1 MEQIWWKQ
9 ITKAK
14 HFIDMVTD
22 AILDNKSVILSMPAF
37 VPWHETM
44 YEMIAE
50 ILNGEN
56 SLNRLI
62 SIDCPTGDVGQY
74 LLDNYCKKEKRASY
88 RYGMSYASFLA
99 KSEDIVLYSS
109 YIWVNAVSGQKLE
122 EWSRFIA
129 EYNKNVPSHMS
140 PAVFILEIQDSAR
153 KPKAVRGVRHIS
165 FSDTIDAYD
174 KFTFCALAST
184 DIAIRSS
191 LRPYLA
197 EMVSTICS
205 DDIELCAQ
213 CIRRGQ
219 AFLRNPADVL
229 SSIIDKECHSDFS
242 PFVMDL
248 DKSRIDSL
256 IWECQIKLIFPVIEK
271 YRSRFV
277 SQHQKEISAAL
288 PIDNAFGDVI
298 TSPQDVEL
306 GHLVQLVGM
315 GRISL
320 TLRGY
325 QELDLFRKARNDL
338 AHLTPLEYEAVEDIL
353 G

>member
-1 MEQIWWKQ
+1 
-9 ITKAK
+9 
-14 HFIDMVTD
+14 
-22 AILDNKSVILSMPAF
+22 
-37 VPWHETM
+37 
-44 YEMIAE
+44 
-50 ILNGEN
+50 
-56 SLNRLI
+56 
-62 SIDCPTGDVGQY
+62 
-74 LLDNYCKKEKRASY
+74 
-88 RYGMSYASFLA
+88 
-99 KSEDIVLYSS
+99 
-109 YIWVNAVSGQKLE
+109 
-122 EWSRFIA
+122 
-129 EYNKNVPSHMS
+129 
-140 PAVFILEIQDSAR
+140 
-153 KPKAVRGVRHIS
+153 
-165 FSDTIDAYD
+165 
-174 KFTFCALAST
+174 
-184 DIAIRSS
+184 
-191 LRPYLA
+191 
-197 EMVSTICS
+197 
-205 DDIELCAQ
+205 
-213 CIRRGQ
+213 
-219 AFLRNPADVL
+219 
-229 SSIIDKECHSDFS
+229 
-242 PFVMDL
+242 MDL

>member
-22 AILDNKSVILSMPAF
+22 AILGNKSVILSMPAF

-56 SLNRLI
+56 SLNRLV
-62 SIDCPTGDVGQY
+62 SIDCPEGDVGQY
-74 LLDNYCKKEKRASY
+74 LLENYCKKEKRASY

-99 KSEDIVLYSS
+99 KSEDIVLNSS
-109 YIWVNAVSGQKLE
+109 YIWVKDVSQKKLE

-129 EYNKNVPSHMS
+129 DYNKNVPSHMS
-140 PAVFILEIQDSAR
+140 PAVFVLEIRDSG
-153 KPKAVRGVRHIS
+153 KKQKAVKGVQHIN
-165 FSDTIDAYD
+165 FSDNIDAYD

-184 DIAIRSS
+184 DIAIRSP

-213 CIRRGQ
+213 CIRQGQ
-219 AFLRNPADVL
+219 AFLRNPAQVL
-229 SSIIDKECHSDFS
+229 ASIMDAECHSDFS
-242 PFVMDL
+242 PFAMDL
-248 DKSRIDSL
+248 DKSRVDSL

-277 SQHQKEISAAL
+277 NQHHKEISSSL
-288 PIDNAFGDVI
+288 PIKDPFGEVI

-306 GHLVQLVGM
+306 GQLVQLAAM
-315 GRISL
+315 GQITL
-320 TLRGY
+320 TQRGY

-338 AHLTPLEYEAVEDIL
+338 AHLTPLEFQVVEEIL

>member
-22 AILDNKSVILSMPAF
+22 AILSNKSVILSMPAF

-56 SLNRLI
+56 SLNRLV
-62 SIDCPTGDVGQY
+62 SIDCPEGDVGQY
-74 LLDNYCKKEKRASY
+74 LLENYCKKEKRASY

-99 KSEDIVLYSS
+99 KSEDIVLNSS
-109 YIWVNAVSGQKLE
+109 YIWVKEVSQKKLE

-129 EYNKNVPSHMS
+129 DYNKNVPSHMS
-140 PAVFILEIQDSAR
+140 PAVFILETRDSVK
-153 KPKAVRGVRHIS
+153 KPKAVKGIQHIS
-165 FSDTIDAYD
+165 FSDNIDAYD

-197 EMVSTICS
+197 GMVSTICS
-205 DDIELCAQ
+205 DDMELCAQ
-213 CIRRGQ
+213 CLRRGL
-219 AFLRNPADVL
+219 AFLRDPAKVL
-229 SSIIDKECHSDFS
+229 ALVMESECHSDGS

-248 DKSRIDSL
+248 DKSPIDSL
-256 IWECQIKLIFPVIEK
+256 LWECQIKLIFPVIEK

-277 SQHQKEISAAL
+277 GQHYKEISAAL
-288 PIDNAFGDVI
+288 PIANALGEVI
-298 TSPQDVEL
+298 TSPQEVEL
-306 GHLVQLVGM
+306 GQLVRLVGA
-315 GRISL
+315 GNISV
-320 TLRGY
+320 TPQAY

-338 AHLTPLEYEAVEDIL
+338 AHLTPLDFGVVEAVL
-353 G
+353 H